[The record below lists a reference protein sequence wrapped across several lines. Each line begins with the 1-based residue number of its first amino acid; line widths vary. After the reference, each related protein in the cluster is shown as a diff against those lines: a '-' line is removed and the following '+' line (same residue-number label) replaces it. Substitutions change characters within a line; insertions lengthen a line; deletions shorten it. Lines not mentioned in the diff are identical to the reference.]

1 MSAMLAPGEIPLHCE
16 LNEHNE
22 CEMDYYVDKFIA
34 DQGTSFTTRQK
45 YRENIVRFIDFC
57 KATGENTRHITP
69 ADIFRYREY
78 LIKQELSPNTV
89 YAYLSPLKLFF
100 SWMYEQDFM
109 KVNITANLTIPKR
122 GNIYCRGHLNID
134 QVRHLLST
142 MPRGTVIDERNYA
155 MVTLMLQAGLRCVE
169 ISRLN
174 IENFREENG
183 IFFIQI
189 TRKGKVYHERLG
201 INQLMFE
208 QFAYYLESR
217 DDNYSEKSP
226 AFVTHQRKRNARLT
240 PLRVGRIVNGILMQ
254 AGLKITTGNPIS
266 AHSLRHT
273 CATLA
278 LDIGIDVYDIRILLG
293 HSSVKITEM
302 YQRSRDAE
310 RLLENPVLN
319 RISALL
325 FNGTESDKNP
335 KKTLSKQT
343 ERDQKG
349 SLS

>member
-1 MSAMLAPGEIPLHCE
+1 
-16 LNEHNE
+16 
-22 CEMDYYVDKFIA
+22 MDYYVDKFIA
-34 DQGTSFTTRQK
+34 DQGTSVTTKQR
-45 YRENIVRFIDFC
+45 YRESIVRFIDFC
-57 KATGENTRHITP
+57 KATGENTRYITP
-69 ADIFRYREY
+69 SDVFRYREN
-78 LIKQELSPNTV
+78 LIKQELSPNSV
-89 YAYLSPLKLFF
+89 YAYLQPLKLFF
-100 SWMYEQDFM
+100 TWMYEMDFM
-109 KVNITANLTIPKR
+109 KLNITANLSIPKR
-122 GNIYCRGHLNID
+122 GNIYCRGHLSID

-174 IENFREENG
+174 VENFREENG
-183 IFFIQI
+183 IYFIEI
-189 TRKGKVYHERLG
+189 TRKGRVFHERLG
-201 INQLMFE
+201 INRLMFE

-240 PLRVGRIVNGILMQ
+240 PLRVGRIINGVLMQ
-254 AGLKITTGNPIS
+254 AGLKVTTGNPIS

-278 LDIGIDVYDIRILLG
+278 LDLGIDVYDIRILLG
-293 HSSVKITEM
+293 HSSVKITEI

-310 RLLENPVLN
+310 RLIENPVLN

-325 FNGTESDKNP
+325 FNGTEPDKNR
-335 KKTLSKQT
+335 KKPASN
-343 ERDQKG
+343 RPGGDNKG

>member
-1 MSAMLAPGEIPLHCE
+1 METYIDL
-16 LNEHNE
+16 
-22 CEMDYYVDKFIA
+22 FIA
-34 DQGTSFTTRQK
+34 NQGSSASTKLSYK
-45 YRENIVRFIDFC
+45 ENIERFVDDFC
-57 KATGENTRHITP
+57 KATGENTRYITSS
-69 ADIFRYREY
+69 DIFRYREY
-78 LIKQELSPNTV
+78 LVKQELSPNTV

-100 SWMYEQDFM
+100 TWMYEQDFM
-109 KVNITANLTIPKR
+109 KVNITTKLKIPKR

-134 QVRHLLST
+134 QVHHLLNN

-155 MVTLMLQAGLRCVE
+155 MITLMLQAGLRCVE

-183 IFFIQI
+183 IYFIEV
-189 TRKGKVYHERLG
+189 TRKGREFHEQLG
-201 INQLMFE
+201 INRLMYE

-217 DDNYSEKSP
+217 DDKYSQKSP

-240 PLRVGRIVNGILMQ
+240 PLRVGRIVNGVLRQ
-254 AGLKITTGNPIS
+254 AGLKIMTGNPIS

-278 LDIGIDVYDIRILLG
+278 LDLGIDIYDIRILFG

-319 RISALL
+319 RISDLL
-325 FNGTESDKNP
+325 FTSVKSDKNTE
-335 KKTLSKQT
+335 KNVSKPT
-343 ERDQKG
+343 
-349 SLS
+349 